1 MGKHYQGDCGAC
13 GCRWFTVNFRGRRS
27 GYGIPN
33 PCFVELRKNRPK
45 SDDRICQKCYNEHES
60 RRRSE
65 VVPIATPKTQRV
77 RSRSGALDG
86 SYWTTDLS
94 ERAAKKIR
102 RLPSGERVIPF
113 DLHVEK
119 VQEMKVA
126 CKVAAE
132 AHLSQLQMT
141 ENHFRD
147 SFVVQRYLKCK
158 RVCEDDKALLVQRL
172 VEWYRAQTEP

>member
-1 MGKHYQGDCGAC
+1 M
-13 GCRWFTVNFRGRRS
+13 W
-27 GYGIPN
+27 GYLVSFQLSWSSLWLRHTN

-86 SYWTTDLS
+86 SYWATDSS
-94 ERAAKKIR
+94 ERAAKKMR
-102 RLPSGERVIPF
+102 RLSSGERVIPF